1 MSESPQEFL
10 KIQRIHAEMTFFR
23 GNDNILH
30 MLFNAHEG
38 SGFDIVIPAVGYK
51 ILDCRPCSR
60 KELHLIENDQ
70 RFPFMQ
76 RYIIVIWKVQ
86 EECIQVFEVG
96 YEKVRDFFADT
107 VEVDHDI
114 GLVLSLRKFLY
125 YIALPYT
132 TSPIDQQCCLS
143 VFFPFPSYHICID
156 LSFHCTNLPN
166 PRF

>member
-1 MSESPQEFL
+1 MKGLSQRLHILETLPDEVHECLMSESPQEFL

-76 RYIIVIWKVQ
+76 RYIIVI
-86 EECIQVFEVG
+86 
-96 YEKVRDFFADT
+96 
-107 VEVDHDI
+107 
-114 GLVLSLRKFLY
+114 
-125 YIALPYT
+125 
-132 TSPIDQQCCLS
+132 
-143 VFFPFPSYHICID
+143 
-156 LSFHCTNLPN
+156 
-166 PRF
+166 